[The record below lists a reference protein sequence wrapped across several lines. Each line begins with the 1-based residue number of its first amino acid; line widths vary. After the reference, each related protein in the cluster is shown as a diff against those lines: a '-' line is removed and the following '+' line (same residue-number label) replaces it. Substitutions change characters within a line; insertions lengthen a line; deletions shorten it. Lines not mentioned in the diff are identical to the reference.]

1 MYAEA
6 LNELDGSYQIET
18 WDNSGTHSI
27 SRNEDELKKGVQ
39 PVRIRA
45 GIPDFTPEEYGN
57 KELFRKKI
65 KRERQIELMAEG
77 QRYFDLRR
85 WKTAEK
91 DLNQPLMGFR
101 IERQDNGVVST
112 HEFVVDGQRKFNT
125 KMYYSPI
132 PYSEMQLNTNLV
144 QNPGWR

>member
-1 MYAEA
+1 MQPIWGGQLEA
-6 LNELDGSYQIET
+6 LN
-18 WDNSGTHSI
+18 
-27 SRNEDELKKGVQ
+27 K
-39 PVRIRA
+39 VRTRA
-45 GIPDFTPEEYGN
+45 GITVPYTTTSQTEMT
-57 KELFRKKI
+57 KKI
-65 KRERQIELMAEG
+65 RNERRVELAFED